1 VTEGLRTRPN
11 PYNTYQCR
19 LTWFPESC
27 LPLFAITVKSLGS
40 ISHRDEKLTKSRAWI
55 LQKSGNVSHFSRLIN
70 YLSFCE
76 PRCNFDSAFRLTSR
90 CTSTERTSQII
101 SKTVG
106 MENQMTS
113 ACDFTSPFLLSEHR
127 DGVGRSTGTREAESE
142 MGKKKR

>member
-11 PYNTYQCR
+11 PYNTISADSRGFWSR
-19 LTWFPESC
+19 LCPVRDYGQVT
-27 LPLFAITVKSLGS
+27 GS
-40 ISHRDEKLTKSRAWI
+40 ISHRDEKADKIQGVDPAKIW
-55 LQKSGNVSHFSRLIN
+55 KCEPFSRLIN
-70 YLSFCE
+70 YLFFCE
-76 PRCNFDSAFRLTSR
+76 PRCNFGSAFRLTSH

-142 MGKKKR
+142 MGKMKR